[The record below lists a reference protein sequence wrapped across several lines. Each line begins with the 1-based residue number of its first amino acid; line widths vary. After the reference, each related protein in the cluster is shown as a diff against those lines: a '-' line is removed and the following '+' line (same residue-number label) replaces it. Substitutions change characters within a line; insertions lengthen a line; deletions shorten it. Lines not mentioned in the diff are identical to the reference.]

1 MKKMYASLIF
11 SLVNVLLY
19 AQDKGGLKIEI
30 KREPDW
36 YSNPLV
42 WVAGGAVF
50 ILILVAILRGRR
62 SN

>member
-11 SLVNVLLY
+11 GLVSVLLY

-30 KREPDW
+30 KRETNW
-36 YSNPLV
+36 YANPVV

-50 ILILVAILRGRR
+50 ILILVALLRGRK